1 MKRRDLLKI
10 SALAGLAATATHASA
25 DTCAGDGTPAQFVP
39 KKPADAK
46 PLENELEKY
55 PKCPYCGMDRKE
67 HHRTRMLVQY
77 SDDLTDGTCSIH
89 CLALSLGVNI
99 DREPKNI
106 WGPDYGSATEP
117 RPLVPVDNL
126 TYLIGADLK
135 HAMTKKSKHSFASA
149 DVASTEENTVLNG
162 QVPAASDVDGTVV
175 APAAEGRG
183 ADAVDAGFQ
192 RTQAAPGHAGAH
204 HHEHRR
210 HDGED
215 AEQSTWH
222 QDRLLVSAC
231 RGR

>member
-10 SALAGLAATATHASA
+10 SALAGLAASVTHASA
-25 DTCAGDGTPAQFVP
+25 DTCTGDGTPAQFVP

-46 PLENELEKY
+46 PLENELDKY

-106 WGPDYGSATEP
+106 WGPDYGSSTEP
-117 RPLVPVDNL
+117 RPLLPVDNL

-149 DVASTEENTVLNG
+149 DVAKEIQAKHGGALGNFNDALRESYLGMAEDVAMIRKNREERRKR
-162 QVPAASDVDGTVV
+162 
-175 APAAEGRG
+175 AAE
-183 ADAVDAGFQ
+183 AKK
-192 RTQAAPGHAGAH
+192 
-204 HHEHRR
+204 
-210 HDGED
+210 
-215 AEQSTWH
+215 S
-222 QDRLLVSAC
+222 
-231 RGR
+231 